1 MAPTTDQRPDVRL
14 VAVAALCLLT
24 VAIVSPSNLILGL
37 FCWSM
42 LATTFGSYF
51 ADNNPGVLYLL
62 LAVVQTGL
70 FALLWLPIFYLSR
83 RRSMGVRCG
92 FIIALT
98 VVYLGFWLGWTA
110 LLYAEMAR
118 TGRWL

>member
-1 MAPTTDQRPDVRL
+1 MAPATVQQADIRL
-14 VAVAALCLLT
+14 VAVTALCFLA
-24 VAIVSPSNLILGL
+24 VAVASRFNLIVGL

-51 ADNNPGVLYLL
+51 ADNNHGVLYLL

-83 RRSMGVRCG
+83 RKSLGLRCV
-92 FIIALT
+92 FIVALT

>member
-1 MAPTTDQRPDVRL
+1 
-14 VAVAALCLLT
+14 VAVTVLCFLA
-24 VAIVSPSNLILGL
+24 VAFVSRCNLILGL
-37 FCWSM
+37 FCWGM
-42 LATTFGSYF
+42 LAATFGSHA
-51 ADNNPGVLYLL
+51 ADNSGGVLYLL

-83 RRSMGVRCG
+83 RKSLGVRCG
-92 FIIALT
+92 LVVALT

-118 TGRWL
+118 TGNWL